1 MQEMFESEI
10 EKYEEALKQYKNT
23 IDTKVAI
30 EDLRTRHEIL
40 FSAHS

>member
-1 MQEMFESEI
+1 MFASEI
-10 EKYEEALKQYKNT
+10 KEYEEALKEYDKT
-23 IDTKVAI
+23 IGTKVAI